1 MAWSALS
8 PDALIAVVA
17 PAGPALAGQVDQV
30 QPLIEAQGWRARLY
44 PSCRQARG
52 YLAGSDEQRLADLHD
67 AFADPE
73 VKAVMCLRGGYG
85 CGRLL
90 ERVNADLLSQHDKP
104 FVGYSDITA
113 LHALRGRLGLWG
125 LHGPMLASDLIKPER
140 HEDRQALFDLLRHG
154 LVRNTTW
161 SPRLEPELQGI
172 GREFEGTSGVVEGP
186 LVGGNLSLMA
196 ALIGTPYQLPVDGAI
211 VFLEEVAEEPYR
223 VDRMMVQLRQS
234 GALRAA
240 AGFLVGRFSDEAS
253 PRGVLEEFLAP
264 LGKPILAG
272 WPTGHGTPHWTLPMG
287 PRCRLDARAGTL
299 TLLQDVILPPS
310 P

>member
-104 FVGYSDITA
+104 LLGTA
-113 LHALRGRLGLWG
+113 
-125 LHGPMLASDLIKPER
+125 
-140 HEDRQALFDLLRHG
+140 
-154 LVRNTTW
+154 T
-161 SPRLEPELQGI
+161 SPPCM
-172 GREFEGTSGVVEGP
+172 P
-186 LVGGNLSLMA
+186 C
-196 ALIGTPYQLPVDGAI
+196 
-211 VFLEEVAEEPYR
+211 
-223 VDRMMVQLRQS
+223 
-234 GALRAA
+234 AA
-240 AGFLVGRFSDEAS
+240 AWVCGACMDPCS
-253 PRGVLEEFLAP
+253 
-264 LGKPILAG
+264 
-272 WPTGHGTPHWTLPMG
+272 
-287 PRCRLDARAGTL
+287 RLT
-299 TLLQDVILPPS
+299 
-310 P
+310 